1 MEESDRSEVCK
12 ILDGVRNLRGL
23 GLQLQFPQ
31 GDLNSLDEMNFK
43 DRRVHFFT
51 RWRALN
57 INCNWAALKEAL
69 LTPQI
74 NCKELANEISKKI
87 QDHSH
92 LIKQESRDSAVSV
105 TSPTSAS
112 SLVSPETGSLPLG
125 GKSTAC
131 LVPYFNYKLYLHR
144 FHGPEMH
151 CT

>member
-1 MEESDRSEVCK
+1 MEEPESAEVCK

-23 GLQLQFPQ
+23 GLQLKFPQ
-31 GDLNSLDEMNFK
+31 GDLNSLDKMNFK

-57 INCNWAALKEAL
+57 INFNWTALKEAL

-74 NCKELANEISKKI
+74 NCKELADEISKKI
-87 QDHSH
+87 QDRSH

-105 TSPTSAS
+105 TSPTS
-112 SLVSPETGSLPLG
+112 VSPGTGSLLLG

-144 FHGPEMH
+144 FRGPEMH